1 MSGMKEEILATSSR
15 FVKLYADKDFIG
27 LSNLFTEDCKLLPFG
42 SPMVEGREVI
52 AKIFQ
57 GLYDSGFTT
66 LQSETVEI
74 GAAGG
79 DVTYS
84 ISFYKFFLADGKVAQ
99 DGKLVKLWKRVNG
112 KLLVYIDIFNTNSP

>member
-1 MSGMKEEILATSSR
+1 MIPTHSLGYFFSFSIMI
-15 FVKLYADKDFIG
+15 
-27 LSNLFTEDCKLLPFG
+27 
-42 SPMVEGREVI
+42 VI

-57 GLYDSGFTT
+57 GLYDSGLTT

-99 DGKLVKLWKRVNG
+99 DGK
-112 KLLVYIDIFNTNSP
+112 